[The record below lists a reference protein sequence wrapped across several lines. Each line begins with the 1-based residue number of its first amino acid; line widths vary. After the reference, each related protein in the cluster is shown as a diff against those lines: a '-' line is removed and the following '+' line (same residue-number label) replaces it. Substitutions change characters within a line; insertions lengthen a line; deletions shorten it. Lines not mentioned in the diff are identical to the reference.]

1 MNKEKYNNHKYIT
14 LETKTNKFRYEIFSV
29 FVETNDFTYMNINFN
44 NSKDWYS
51 HILKLQKKSLYKT
64 NVKLKSDDDILI
76 MQTCSNN
83 KNYKNYKNKYLL
95 VISRRV
101 ENE

>member
-1 MNKEKYNNHKYIT
+1 MGH
-14 LETKTNKFRYEIFSV
+14 R
-29 FVETNDFTYMNINFN
+29 
-44 NSKDWYS
+44 
-51 HILKLQKKSLYKT
+51 ILKLQKKSLYKT